1 MKKILLVLCMNV
13 LWLSA
18 SPLHIDGVQ
27 EMLDEAQKVI
37 KHVSPQDLKKMID
50 AEEDI
55 FLIDLRGSD
64 QVERGE
70 IYYIDS
76 FKIPRGYLEFRVE
89 LKIPNKNSRVILY
102 CCSGKRSILA
112 AKSMQDMGYTNVAH
126 LEGGIRQWVDED
138 LPLDT
143 TYGEMHRL
151 EAQEE

>member
-1 MKKILLVLCMNV
+1 MKKILLLLSMSFLG
-13 LWLSA
+13 LWA
-18 SPLHIDGVQ
+18 TPLHIDGVKT
-27 EMLDEAQKVI
+27 MLDEAQKIV
-37 KHVSPQDLKKMID
+37 KHVSPKELKKMID
-50 AEEDI
+50 DEEDI
-55 FLIDLRGSD
+55 YIIDLRGSD

-89 LKIPNKNSRVILY
+89 LKIPDKKSKVILY

-112 AKSMQDMGYTNVAH
+112 AKSMIDMGYTNVAH
-126 LEGGIRQWVDED
+126 LEGGIRAWVEED

-151 EAQEE
+151 EGQEE